1 MKVILLIDLI
11 GLLSILTSSS
21 DISSKPA
28 SSPNTEHGM
37 KHRQA
42 FTVESTLDA
51 IAYLDKFGY
60 NACNCRL
67 QCMDG
72 GKNTSCPPNME
83 SMLKTFQTFYHL
95 PVTKKL
101 DPKTLKLMNTARCG
115 IEDKLFS
122 SNKNQ
127 ERG

>member
-21 DISSKPA
+21 DISMKPVSK
-28 SSPNTEHGM
+28 SKTEHGM
-37 KHRQA
+37 KHFEA
-42 FTVESTLDA
+42 SAVESTLNA

-60 NACNCRL
+60 NACSCRL
-67 QCMDG
+67 QCMNG
-72 GKNTSCPPNME
+72 GKNTSCPPDME

-115 IEDKLFS
+115 IEDKIFS